1 MRLGPALKRIVDH
14 TKVELQAV
22 DLAGDRRIPERAP
35 TVDVLDQ
42 AFVTLPPVR
51 GRMRLGDP
59 GPREYPLEGVGR
71 INALQ
76 LGVCPNAQLV
86 AKASEDRFLVRVIAG
101 HPRDEVGDRPGFAVL
116 RRGFYRQL
124 RPLAGDEVIVE

>member
-14 TKVELQAV
+14 TKVELLAV
-22 DLAGDRRIPERAP
+22 DLAGDRRVPERAA

-51 GRMRLGDP
+51 DRMRLGDP
-59 GPREYPLEGVGR
+59 SPREYPLEGIGR

-76 LGVCPNAQLV
+76 LGICPDAQIIAV
-86 AKASEDRFLVRVIAG
+86 TAEDRFLVRVIAG
-101 HPRDEVGDRPGFAVL
+101 HPRDEVGDRPALAGL
-116 RRGFYRQL
+116 RRSH
-124 RPLAGDEVIVE
+124 